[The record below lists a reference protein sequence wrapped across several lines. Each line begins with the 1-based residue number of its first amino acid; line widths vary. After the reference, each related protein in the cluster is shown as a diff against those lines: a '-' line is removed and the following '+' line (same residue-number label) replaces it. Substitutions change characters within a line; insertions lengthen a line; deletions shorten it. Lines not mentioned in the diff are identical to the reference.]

1 MIDPLLRKTQ
11 FLLRSKTLIVY
22 YLLHVIQDV
31 TKNIYWFVEFL
42 CSNLQFLLST
52 TVQLFPLTPNS
63 YRVNVES
70 VVLCYG
76 CWRMHISF
84 YFLLSWLLWSFY
96 LFQSLPDEFMLN
108 IDHFFYELGLVIDS
122 WSIGIRS
129 ACGLSVL
136 AIDWLV
142 IGYML
147 TFVGVSVLFPV
158 HVQIIG

>member
-63 YRVNVES
+63 YRVDVES
-70 VVLCYG
+70 VVLCYR

>member
-31 TKNIYWFVEFL
+31 TKNIYWFVKFL
-42 CSNLQFLLST
+42 CSDLQFLLST

-63 YRVNVES
+63 YRVNVKS

-76 CWRMHISF
+76 CWRVHIGF
-84 YFLLSWLLWSFY
+84 YFLLSWLLWSFC
-96 LFQSLPDEFMLN
+96 LFQSLPNKIMLN
-108 IDHFFYELGLVIDS
+108 IDHFFDKLGLIIDS
-122 WSIGIRS
+122 WSIGIWS
-129 ACGLSVL
+129 ACGLSVF

-142 IGYML
+142 VGYMFA
-147 TFVGVSVLFPV
+147 FVRVPVLFPV